1 MEYMITIEFLIQYQ
15 ETVVETI
22 KNSPTNK
29 NLDVEEQILRV
40 LKEHREMELH
50 RNGLVTVQM
59 SPQRFRNISEI
70 Y

>member
-1 MEYMITIEFLIQYQ
+1 MITIEFLIQYQ
-15 ETVVETI
+15 ETVVETLRNSETR
-22 KNSPTNK
+22 KNMH
-29 NLDVEEQILRV
+29 VEEQILRV

-59 SPQRFRNISEI
+59 SPQRFRKISEI